1 MISSSP
7 EPQKIEHFAEI
18 LTRLSG
24 KRVNKTDLW
33 AAFAEAFPV
42 RPYGPEEVHW
52 FLDALRA
59 LEERGVIRLPPIT
72 GRRWE
77 EAQGVRIPSSVDL
90 NRKQPEKTAPDW
102 REYPWH
108 PRLSWIPD
116 LKRLTDV
123 QREFLLKV
131 HQGLVEGWFS
141 EPAPFKYRSLQLTGD
156 EKGIRYQLKSALF
169 GPGKLDLELLG
180 CMKEVLPLAW
190 EAVSDRPRAI
200 VFENADPFTIA
211 RRVLTE
217 MADPPYGIVV
227 YGEGGAFCSSAAY
240 LATLG
245 RPVSE
250 IHYVGDMDKTGM
262 EIALVARE
270 AARKAGLPELKPAT
284 VLHREMLRSAAA
296 LGNPRGWPGPKARS
310 FHPLLFQKLTEYLGE
325 EIGSGVIGLLKEG
338 RRIPEEVLGTEEMR
352 RGMAASDQSL

>member
-1 MISSSP
+1 MSLNLNP
-7 EPQKIEHFAEI
+7 RKVDRFAQS
-18 LTRLSG
+18 LTRFWG
-24 KRVNKTDLW
+24 KRVNKPDLW

-42 RPYGPEEVHW
+42 RPHGPEEVHW
-52 FLDALRA
+52 FLEALRA

-77 EAQGVRIPSSVDL
+77 EVQGVRIPSSIDL
-90 NRKQPEKTAPDW
+90 NRKEPEKTAPDW
-102 REYPWH
+102 RAYPWH

-116 LKRLTDV
+116 LKRLTDM
-123 QREFLLKV
+123 QREFLLRV

-156 EKGIRYQLKSALF
+156 EKGISYQLKTALF
-169 GPGKLDLELLG
+169 GPGKLDLGLLG
-180 CMKEVLPLAW
+180 CMKEILPLAW
-190 EAVSDRPRAI
+190 ESVSDRPWAI

-211 RRVLTE
+211 RRVLGE

-227 YGEGGAFCSSAAY
+227 YGGGGAFCNSAAY

-250 IHYVGDMDKTGM
+250 IHYVGDMDKSGL

-270 AARKAGLPELKPAT
+270 AARKAELPELKPAT
-284 VLHREMLRSAAA
+284 ALHREMLRSAAE
-296 LGNPRGWPGPKARS
+296 LGNPEGWPGPKRRS
-310 FHPLLFQKLTEYLGE
+310 FPSLLFQKLTEYLGE
-325 EIGSGVIGLLKEG
+325 EIGSGVIELLKEG

-352 RGMAASDQSL
+352 RGMAASKSL